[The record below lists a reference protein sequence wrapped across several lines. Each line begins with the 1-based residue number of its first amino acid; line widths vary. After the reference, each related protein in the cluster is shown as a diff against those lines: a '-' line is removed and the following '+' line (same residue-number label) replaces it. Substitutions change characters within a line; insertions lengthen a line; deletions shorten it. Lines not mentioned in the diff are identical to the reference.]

1 VEDIDRHEDEESEY
15 RELDDPEHNKRRTA
29 CPARVSAHATPAD
42 ARRENRV
49 EQALN
54 MMVAMVLSGCKYPR
68 IKHSRLAGRVKAA
81 LWPAHVPA
89 VVVPALAHARPR
101 VAPLVRQ

>member
-1 VEDIDRHEDEESEY
+1 
-15 RELDDPEHNKRRTA
+15 
-29 CPARVSAHATPAD
+29 
-42 ARRENRV
+42 
-49 EQALN
+49 

>member
-1 VEDIDRHEDEESEY
+1 MR
-15 RELDDPEHNKRRTA
+15 
-29 CPARVSAHATPAD
+29 
-42 ARRENRV
+42 
-49 EQALN
+49 
-54 MMVAMVLSGCKYPR
+54 VAMVLSGCKYPR

-81 LWPAHVPA
+81 LWPARVPA